1 MSRVRTLNLHGVQT
15 IGQENIIAGRLLLA
29 PGSAV
34 AMVLVHAKA
43 RAGRADVIVRSAAA
57 EISTAAASLLQASF
71 K

>member
-43 RAGRADVIVRSAAA
+43 RNGGADVIVRSAAA
-57 EISTAAASLLQASF
+57 ELSTAAAALLRTAF
-71 K
+71 E